1 MLTYAAQYICSHC
14 KLCLLSWQSIFP
26 SMWLWS
32 SSEQSS
38 NPAFYNVIKITLC
51 FFSCLFLLRN
61 YRQLWNCVI
70 FLLKKIAPLSLPLSL
85 SQLFILS
92 LRGEWLNKEKNLIL
106 SLSFSHPSTSFSVSH
121 SGVFTVIVWLCCC
134 FIWLKLLLCL
144 EVILYEGRYVSKSC
158 ARFASSCHFC
168 VSYSQLVFA
177 VLTVSASD
185 SRLMP
190 FNLSWCIIAFCT
202 EPELMSCKA

>member
-1 MLTYAAQYICSHC
+1 MLFQLPVFVE
-14 KLCLLSWQSIFP
+14 KLSSTVEMCNFFYSKRLL
-26 SMWLWS
+26 
-32 SSEQSS
+32 
-38 NPAFYNVIKITLC
+38 
-51 FFSCLFLLRN
+51 LF
-61 YRQLWNCVI
+61 
-70 FLLKKIAPLSLPLSL
+70 LSL
-85 SQLFILS
+85 SLY
-92 LRGEWLNKEKNLIL
+92 LNFSFCLLEGSGWSRKRIWF

-158 ARFASSCHFC
+158 ARFASSCHSC

-202 EPELMSCKA
+202 EPEVMSCKA